1 MDETRLRN
9 ILADE
14 LAKADGLPSNASE
27 HLARIR
33 GTGPLTAGLSAAIAA
48 MRRAIEEDRSDTAK

>member
-1 MDETRLRN
+1 MDEHRLRM

-14 LAKADGLPSNASE
+14 LAKTEGLPSNAAE
-27 HLARIR
+27 HLDTIR
-33 GTGPLTAGLSAAIAA
+33 TGELAPGIRAAVNA